1 VSARAGFAAA
11 AAVVLA
17 LGLVPWSESPLRRLA
32 GGEGDGPDARFDVP
46 LDPAPLRALAEVTP
60 DDTEY
65 VTEAPGGTPLEQ
77 GNLKAAGQLYL
88 AAQLPR
94 LTGAPLV
101 VIYRDGRITA
111 ERRE

>member
-1 VSARAGFAAA
+1 MLG
-11 AAVVLA
+11 
-17 LGLVPWSESPLRRLA
+17 LGLVPWSESPLWRLA

-46 LDPAPLRALAEVTP
+46 LDPAPLRALA

-65 VTEAPGGTPLEQ
+65 VTEAPGGTPLQQ

-88 AAQLPR
+88 FRLLPR

-101 VIYRDGRITA
+101 VRYRNGRITA

>member
-1 VSARAGFAAA
+1 MLG
-11 AAVVLA
+11 
-17 LGLVPWSESPLRRLA
+17 LGLVPWSESPLWRLA

-46 LDPAPLRALAEVTP
+46 LDPAPLRALADATP

-65 VTEAPGGTPLEQ
+65 VTEAPGGSPLEQ

-88 AAQLPR
+88 FRLLPR
-94 LTGAPLV
+94 LNGSPLV
-101 VIYRDGRITA
+101 VRYRDGRITA